1 MNVNVLVLHLYLIIQ
16 CHLVV
21 SKGHFTVLF
30 QATNKTKDFKR
41 NQKHVTHEFIELFKI
56 LSLCAPWKGILVNR
70 TNIASKKV
78 LN

>member
-21 SKGHFTVLF
+21 SKGHFTVLY

-41 NQKHVTHEFIELFKI
+41 NQKHVTHEFIELLKFFVTVCP
-56 LSLCAPWKGILVNR
+56 LKGD
-70 TNIASKKV
+70 TG
-78 LN
+78 